1 MKSFLSRFQKKAG
14 LPRAGIAASSCLV
27 ERADGLVLAYGLA
40 WYALDG
46 LGSLSAQARKLAQL
60 HRAGLYTV
68 VHPRTAGVEPVVG
81 ILAKMYRPRSPHPV
95 QSAAAC
101 FSAAVQ
107 QDAALYLAPGPAAG
121 TYLLV
126 GILLGLPSPEFDLVG
141 DAGAISR
148 AAGQFEGYL
157 TEGVV
162 CYVDQ
167 ALVKALG
174 SGRLDARLETFIT
187 RNRAA
192 VQSVTSMPCLPVTGL
207 ETGGVLTAPA
217 SRAWMWPVASGMVLA
232 GVAAAF
238 YVLQDEASRLEE
250 ETAKKTSAA
259 VAALT
264 AYRSAQAA
272 AFRSAGTQV
281 AGKAVQAIWD
291 SLRDYKLVRN
301 GWLATSVVC
310 ASGACEAIYERS
322 VEGTFEAFVETTTA
336 TESAQLSLGKL
347 NTASLRFQTPGW
359 SEIPELNLATV
370 TKEDVTVAFGSQVQR
385 MALAGLSL
393 AVTPAAP
400 LLSDAGPG
408 GQVAPVERYGVGQ
421 WQVTGP
427 ADTLLAA
434 VKRLPES
441 ATLTSLKFQVADEGV
456 TYVALGRYFV
466 LLR

>member
-1 MKSFLSRFQKKAG
+1 MKLFSHRFQKKTV
-14 LPRAGIAASSCLV
+14 LSRAGVAAPSCLV

-46 LGSLSAQARKLAQL
+46 LGSRSAQARKLAQL

-68 VHPRTAGVEPVVG
+68 VHPRSAGVEPVVG
-81 ILAKMYRPRSPHPV
+81 ILAKMYRPRLARPV

-107 QDAALYLAPGPAAG
+107 QDAALYLAPGPTTG

-126 GILLGLPSPEFDLVG
+126 GVLLGLPSPEFDVVG
-141 DAGAISR
+141 DARAVSR
-148 AAGQFEGYL
+148 VADQFEGYL

-174 SGRLDARLETFIT
+174 SGRLDACLEAFIT

-192 VQSVTSMPCLPVTGL
+192 VQSVATMPCSPVTGL

-217 SRAWMWPVASGMVLA
+217 SRAWMLPVVSGMVLA

-259 VAALT
+259 LT
-264 AYRSAQAA
+264 AYRSAQSA

-281 AGKAVQAIWD
+281 AVKAVPAIWD
-291 SLRDYKLVRN
+291 SVREYKLVRN
-301 GWLATSVVC
+301 GWLATSVAC

-322 VEGTFEAFVETTTA
+322 VEGTFEAFLETTTA

-370 TKEDVTVAFGSQVQR
+370 TQEDVTVAFGSQVQR

-393 AVTPAAP
+393 AVTPPVP

-408 GQVAPVERYGVGQ
+408 GQAAPVERYGVGQ